1 MEPPE
6 KTAEKTVDKVPDKA
20 PEKTVE
26 KPVEKLAESF
36 DEVDISDSKIF
47 VEDEE
52 QPVAAEKKSEV
63 KTDKPEPG
71 STETPT
77 DKKEKEKEKSVEHP
91 DPEPEPEG
99 DKTKKAG
106 EPDPDKEKAPA
117 ETSFKI
123 DEKVYTET
131 EVKKFIEDSV
141 NKEDWQ
147 KVNTEKAQE
156 TATERKAVE
165 PIVQLIEKLKGKPTE
180 AIQAVKE
187 ELIEVLGEE
196 AKSIIDTA
204 FDFDAKEY
212 PNPYKKELDDER
224 EKNAELEGEKA
235 VNEALN
241 KLADD
246 HKLSDT
252 KKKEVHEFWLKKFNE
267 TGEVLE
273 FEDAYK
279 LMDYETQKKKA
290 EEKKK
295 PEIPK
300 VPEKKAGAKNIESKP
315 ATSYEDIDIS
325 EAIKHEE

>member
-1 MEPPE
+1 MDPE
-6 KTAEKTVDKVPDKA
+6 KTAVETVEKAPEKA
-20 PEKTVE
+20 PEKTVN
-26 KPVEKLAESF
+26 KPVEKVAESF
-36 DEVDISDSKIF
+36 DEVDVKDSEIF
-47 VEDEE
+47 IDDEE
-52 QPVAAEKKSEV
+52 QPVSTEKKSEV
-63 KTDKPEPG
+63 KTEKPEPG

-77 DKKEKEKEKSVEHP
+77 DTKEKEKEKSAEQ
-91 DPEPEPEG
+91 PEPEPEAGKTG
-99 DKTKKAG
+99 DDKDKAG
-106 EPDPDKEKAPA
+106 EEPEKEAAPA
-117 ETSFKI
+117 EPVFKVG
-123 DEKVYTET
+123 EKVYTEV
-131 EVKKFIEDSV
+131 EMKKFIEDSV
-141 NKEDWQ
+141 NKEDWK

-156 TATERKAVE
+156 TAAERKAVE
-165 PIVQLIEKLKGKPTE
+165 PIVQLIEKLKGKPAE

-204 FDFDAKEY
+204 FNFDAGEY
-212 PNPYKKELDDER
+212 PNPYKKELDEER

-235 VNEALN
+235 VDAALS
-241 KLADD
+241 KLAED
-246 HKLSDT
+246 HKLSDA
-252 KKKEVHEFWLKKFNE
+252 KKKEVHEFWLKKYNE

-315 ATSYEDIDIS
+315 ATSFEDIDIS
-325 EAIKHEE
+325 EAIRQD